1 MFLQEWG
8 GDGSRSRAPGP
19 RDQGR
24 GSQEGLF
31 TLRSWGVRP
40 LQDKRRLPSQKGASS
55 WCGTVRGFSLDHDDK
70 LRFQSQPLHGE
81 SRRAVPT
88 CSQSSRPPRTLVFQ
102 PCLQNCNGS
111 WQREPGSLTLSG
123 APARTL
129 CEERSPREAEPG
141 NAQPAPQEKNH
152 LQGH

>member
-8 GDGSRSRAPGP
+8 GDGSRSRAPAP

-31 TLRSWGVRP
+31 TLRSWGARP
-40 LQDKRRLPSQKGASS
+40 LQDKRRLPSKREPPVGVGQSEASVWTTTTS
-55 WCGTVRGFSLDHDDK
+55 SGSKASLFTLSPGVQSPRAHSPHGHPERLFSNPASK
-70 LRFQSQPLHGE
+70 T
-81 SRRAVPT
+81 AVEA
-88 CSQSSRPPRTLVFQ
+88 
-102 PCLQNCNGS
+102 G
-111 WQREPGSLTLSG
+111 REPGSLTLSG

-152 LQGH
+152 LQGP